1 MVLICF
7 TSSSKRSVNGPT
19 NHIEAE
25 LGQLASK
32 VQVELNLKCD
42 ASDPRA
48 SKDACI
54 LSINVM
60 VVYRA
65 CVAQQ
70 RLHLRLD
77 HCYS

>member
-7 TSSSKRSVNGPT
+7 TSSSKRSVNGST

-32 VQVELNLKCD
+32 VQVELNLKD
-42 ASDPRA
+42 AG
-48 SKDACI
+48 I
-54 LSINVM
+54 LNTNVM

-65 CVAQQ
+65 SVAQQ
-70 RLHLRLD
+70 RLRLRLN
-77 HCYS
+77 HRYS